1 MIYSHA
7 VGMGDARPYGFE
19 IDFVR
24 KPFSGST
31 ARFSVIIL

>member
-1 MIYSHA
+1 MINSNA

-24 KPFSGST
+24 EPFSGST
-31 ARFSVIIL
+31 ARFFVIIL